1 METNEI
7 RAIMTGISAIMMEV
21 DSNKAKWVTTTGEVK
36 EAHGLI
42 YRDSLWRLQRKIGQL
57 WYYVCEQPIVPV
69 AETKAI

>member
-1 METNEI
+1 
-7 RAIMTGISAIMMEV
+7 MEV
-21 DSNKAKWVTTTGEVK
+21 DSNKAKWATTTGEVK

>member
-1 METNEI
+1 MDTNEI

-21 DSNKAKWVTTTGEVK
+21 DMNKSKWGTATGEVK
-36 EAHGLI
+36 EAYGLI

-69 AETKAI
+69 AETMAI